1 MPKSSRRS
9 WRMRGLAGEETVDLK
24 SRHMPE
30 LDAIVL
36 AAVLQHSGDA
46 IIFANADG
54 VVRIWNQAAAS
65 LFGYSAEEVAEAGM
79 DLIIPEKL
87 RAAHW
92 RGFQRAME
100 TGATRLSGEPMITR
114 ATHKS
119 GARLY
124 VEMTFAVVL
133 GDAGAVLG
141 AVAVARDVNERH
153 EQKRVR
159 RGSSAT

>member
-1 MPKSSRRS
+1 
-9 WRMRGLAGEETVDLK
+9 
-24 SRHMPE
+24 MPE
-30 LDAIVL
+30 LDSQVL
-36 AAVLQHSGDA
+36 AAVLQQSGDA
-46 IIFANADG
+46 IIFANAGG

-92 RGFQRAME
+92 RGFQRAMD
-100 TGATRLSGEPMITR
+100 TGATRLSGAPMITR

-124 VEMTFAVVL
+124 VEMTFAVVR
-133 GDAGAVLG
+133 GDDGAVLG
-141 AVAVARDVNERH
+141 AVAVARDATESYEQERA
-153 EQKRVR
+153 R
-159 RGSSAT
+159 RGSPAT